1 MTNTPNSPEGDD
13 PVADNPLGDD
23 VDASEPVPST
33 DPIIP
38 TDATDELDDLTEA
51 ATGAA
56 TGAADPVDDLSDLL
70 DPEDPASDPHGFE
83 SGDAGTGPDADTG
96 AEADAADTDA
106 GATDREPAMP
116 PPPQPMPVRR
126 RLVRDPYSRLGGVAS
141 GVAQYYGIDV
151 SIVRILFV
159 LLAFGSGFGFF
170 AYLLAWLIIPRA
182 DHWPPGGAPVGSTR
196 SLSRRDIGIGL
207 AAVGV
212 LTVLAFGAGSTGSV
226 LVPLVLVT
234 GGVWL
239 LLQPN
244 NETAPAFAVPGAVAG
259 MGPAPVATAPAGPGT
274 AAFGSTSIGDA
285 PAGGAGS
292 FGGGGGTYPP
302 SSAYLVTPP
311 GPPVPPRS
319 RRRGILIGL
328 VLVLMT
334 LFIVIPVIAVT
345 AAAVAIAN
353 GDFREDPV
361 EFVVDDPADLPISFE
376 ADGAEVTIDL
386 RDLTVEDFDDVE
398 DGVGEIDVDLTAGSV
413 EILLPD
419 DLPVSVDAETNVVG
433 SVSVFNSSSDG
444 IDAGPIV
451 FDDDDAVVD
460 IDVNVGFG
468 EIDVRR

>member
-1 MTNTPNSPEGDD
+1 MTNTPNSPQGDE
-13 PVADNPLGDD
+13 PVADNPLADD
-23 VDASEPVPST
+23 T
-33 DPIIP
+33 
-38 TDATDELDDLTEA
+38 
-51 ATGAA
+51 
-56 TGAADPVDDLSDLL
+56 VDDLSDVLQ
-70 DPEDPASDPHGFE
+70 PEDPTTDPYGL
-83 SGDAGTGPDADTG
+83 DVQAAPAGPTDDDGEPAADPTADEEAAAEEPSTADADDTG
-96 AEADAADTDA
+96 DY
-106 GATDREPAMP
+106 EPAMP
-116 PPPQPMPVRR
+116 PPPQPLPVRR

-141 GVAQYYGIDV
+141 GVAQYYRIDV

-159 LLAFGSGFGFF
+159 LLAFGTGFGFF

-182 DHWPPGGAPVGSTR
+182 DHWPPGGAPVDGGR

-212 LTVLAFGAGSTGSV
+212 LTILGFGAGTTGSV

-244 NETAPAFAVPGAVAG
+244 NETSPALAIPGA
-259 MGPAPVATAPAGPGT
+259 GPAPAAPAGPGMST
-274 AAFGSTSIGDA
+274 AAFGSTSGDA
-285 PAGGAGS
+285 PTGG
-292 FGGGGGTYPP
+292 FGGGGGAYTPP
-302 SSAYLVTPP
+302 SGYLVTPP

-319 RRRGILIGL
+319 RRRGVFIGA

-334 LFIVIPVIAVT
+334 LFIVLPIIAIT
-345 AAAVAIAN
+345 AGAIAIAQ

-361 EFVVDDPADLPISFE
+361 EFIVDDPSDLPISFE

-386 RDLTVEDFDDVE
+386 RDLEVDDFADVTE
-398 DGVGEIDVDLTAGSV
+398 PATIDVDLTAGSV

-419 DLPVSVDAETNVVG
+419 ELPVMVDAEAEVIG
-433 SVSVFNSSSDG
+433 AVSVFESTSDG

-460 IDVNVGFG
+460 ITVDVGFG
-468 EIDVRR
+468 EVEVRR